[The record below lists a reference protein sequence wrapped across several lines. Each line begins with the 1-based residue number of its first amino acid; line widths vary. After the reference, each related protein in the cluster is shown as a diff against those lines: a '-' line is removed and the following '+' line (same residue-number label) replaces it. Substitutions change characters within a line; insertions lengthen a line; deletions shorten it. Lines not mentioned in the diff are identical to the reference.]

1 MHILMYKLKDSSLGR
16 LVVFL
21 LVFALVVPLITHY
34 YLAKETAL
42 PESTRIN
49 FVSRTKL
56 DRPVDKAD
64 SLLDK
69 IDELRYEIDEQERIK
84 LSLSNELR
92 ALEGKKNRLLKMISN
107 FTRKAESLRSQ
118 AEHYHADVVRAQR
131 ELELIKLAKIRA
143 NDCPQLPNLK
153 LPQKLTV
160 ASVDDTSPLPD
171 QRVSSNCQLH
181 NCFDFS
187 RCSFSSGFPV
197 FVYDRPFGHL
207 EPDSKAV
214 DILQF
219 LKGSPH
225 YTAKPEKACLYIVI
239 VGSEEPSQHRKSK
252 NDLEMDL
259 HSLPYW
265 GGNGKNHLLLH
276 LKTDRRHSSSILS
289 SNINT
294 GFALV
299 AQSTFLQ
306 DSLYRH
312 GFDIVVPPSNGP
324 LKGDVWEIAALQLPA
339 RRKYLL
345 SFQAEH
351 SDHLTETMAILRD
364 QLHDISREARDFLI
378 ELYLSKSEVLN
389 SKRSSEWLLWGS
401 HEDRSKVLR
410 QSTFTLI
417 VGTDSGSSS
426 WEHCHIRLLEALQ
439 FGAIPVIL
447 SSKAMLPFNE
457 MMDWRKATIILSQA
471 RLPELNVLLR
481 TITNEDILDL
491 RRQGRFLWETYL
503 STTDTILKTVLATL
517 GTRLSIPA
525 HQVPA
530 APTPSV
536 FSDSKPPVTSSLDPD
551 AVISLAQDSP
561 TFFRNLT
568 STVVDAYNVW
578 NFPPG
583 SFRMFPSTPFAPVLP
598 SSAPFR
604 NSSKGF
610 ELIGEGMGG
619 AGAEFNKALGGNH
632 PVEQFTIVIL
642 TYEREVVLIEA
653 IQRLVGLQYL
663 NKVVVVWNSPEPPSL
678 SLRWP
683 DIGVPV
689 HVSFI

>member
-1 MHILMYKLKDSSLGR
+1 MHILMYRLRNSSLGR
-16 LVVFL
+16 LVAFL

-34 YLAKETAL
+34 YLAKETA
-42 PESTRIN
+42 PSENNRIN
-49 FVSRTKL
+49 FQSRTKL

-69 IDELRYEIDEQERIK
+69 VDELRYEIEEQERIK

-92 ALEGKKNRLLKMISN
+92 ELEGKKNRLLTVISN
-107 FTRKAESLRSQ
+107 FTRKAEILRAQ
-118 AEHYHADVVRAQR
+118 AERYHADVVRAQR

-143 NDCPQLPNLK
+143 NDCPQLPHLK
-153 LPQKLTV
+153 LPQKLNI
-160 ASVDDTSPLPD
+160 AYVDESSPRPD

-197 FVYDRPFGHL
+197 FVYERPFGHL
-207 EPDSKAV
+207 EPDSKAIN
-214 DILQF
+214 ILQL
-219 LKGSPH
+219 LKETPY

-239 VGSEEPSQHRKSK
+239 AGSAEPIEHQKSK
-252 NDLEMDL
+252 RDLEMDL

-276 LKTDRRHSSSILS
+276 LKTGRKHSTSILS
-289 SNINT
+289 LKINT

-299 AQSTFLQ
+299 AQSTFPRG
-306 DSLYRH
+306 SSYRR
-312 GFDIVVPPSNGP
+312 GFDVVLPPSNGP
-324 LKGDVWEIAALQLPA
+324 LKGDVWDLAALQLPA

-345 SFQAEH
+345 SFQSEH
-351 SDHLTETMAILRD
+351 GNHLTETMAILRD
-364 QLHDISREARDFLI
+364 QLHDISREAKDFLI
-378 ELYLSKSEVLN
+378 ELYLSKSELSN
-389 SKRSSEWLLWGS
+389 SEDSSTEWLLWGS
-401 HEDRSKVLR
+401 HGNRTKVLR

-417 VGTDSGSSS
+417 VGANSASSS
-426 WEHCHIRLLEALQ
+426 WDNCHIRLLEALQ
-439 FGAIPVIL
+439 SGAIPVIL
-447 SSKAMLPFNE
+447 SSKAILPFND
-457 MMDWRKATIILSQA
+457 MIDWRKAAIILTQA

-481 TITNEDILDL
+481 TITNEDILDM

-503 STTDTILKTVLATL
+503 STTDAILKTVLATL
-517 GTRLSIPA
+517 RTRLSIPA
-525 HQVPA
+525 HYVPSS
-530 APTPSV
+530 PTLSV
-536 FSDSKPPVTSSLDPD
+536 FSDSKPPVTSSPDPD
-551 AVISLAQDSP
+551 ALISLAVDSP
-561 TFFRNLT
+561 TFVRNLT
-568 STVVDAYNVW
+568 STVVDSYKMW

-583 SFRMFPSTPFAPVLP
+583 SFSMYPSTPFAPVLP

-610 ELIGEGMGG
+610 QLIGEGMGG

-642 TYEREVVLIEA
+642 TYERELVLIEA

-689 HVSFI
+689 HVS